1 MSAKRYLTHDGRTA
15 SLQEWADQIGISR
28 EALVQRLLLGWPV
41 AEAVTTP
48 RHKRTPKR
56 LRREIG
62 QLLHDGQPRPQKVPM
77 PLPFEQLRQQHLAI
91 QRQFNSTLRQ
101 FNRDLHAIMS
111 RSLDRGV
118 VVDLSEN
125 ANDRS
130 LPSRE
135 IALK

>member
-15 SLQEWADQIGISR
+15 SLQEWADTIGISR
-28 EALVQRLLLGWPV
+28 EALVQRLLLGWSV

-62 QLLHDGQPRPQKVPM
+62 HLLSAEEAQPQTVSI

-101 FNRDLHAIMS
+101 FNRDLHTLMS

-118 VVDLSEN
+118 VVDLSES

-130 LPSRE
+130 TP
-135 IALK
+135 IA

>member
-15 SLQEWADQIGISR
+15 SLQEWADTIGISR
-28 EALVQRLLLGWPV
+28 EALIQRLLHGWTV

-48 RHKRTPKR
+48 RHNRATKTKRRMLARVISDSPSQTEP
-56 LRREIG
+56 
-62 QLLHDGQPRPQKVPM
+62 QPALLSLSLDELKH
-77 PLPFEQLRQQHLAI
+77 QHLAI

-101 FNRDLHAIMS
+101 FNRDLHALMS

-118 VVDLSEN
+118 IVDLSEN

-130 LPSRE
+130 TP
-135 IALK
+135 IA

>member
-15 SLQEWADQIGISR
+15 SLQEWADTIGISR
-28 EALVQRLLLGWPV
+28 EALVQRLLLGWSV

-62 QLLHDGQPRPQKVPM
+62 QLLSAEQAQPTVPTF
-77 PLPFEQLRQQHLAI
+77 LPFDELKHQHLAI
-91 QRQFNSTLRQ
+91 LRQFNSTLRQ
-101 FNRDLHAIMS
+101 FNGDLHALMS
-111 RSLDRGV
+111 RSLDRGAV
-118 VVDLSEN
+118 IDLPEN

-130 LPSRE
+130 TP
-135 IALK
+135 IA

>member
-15 SLQEWADQIGISR
+15 TLQEWADTAGITR
-28 EALVQRLLLGWPV
+28 EALVQRLVLGWSV

-62 QLLHDGQPRPQKVPM
+62 HLLAVEQAQPQTAPLLLSLDQLQR
-77 PLPFEQLRQQHLAI
+77 QHLALR
-91 QRQFNSTLRQ
+91 RQFNSTLRQ

-130 LPSRE
+130 TPITRDCV
-135 IALK
+135 

>member
-15 SLQEWADQIGISR
+15 SLQEWADTAGITR
-28 EALVQRLLLGWPV
+28 EALVQRLVLGWSV

-62 QLLHDGQPRPQKVPM
+62 QLLSAERAQLQTVPTF
-77 PLPFEQLRQQHLAI
+77 PPFEDLKRQQLAI

-101 FNRDLHAIMS
+101 FNRELHALMS

-130 LPSRE
+130 TP
-135 IALK
+135 IT